1 MPRQNTIYKV
11 ITLPDGSRKWIYAK
25 TEEELRRKLL
35 DYQVQLSMGIDLAN
49 KDTFGEYAEMW
60 YRTYKAPFVRD
71 NTKQSI
77 LNSLNNHILPFLS
90 GYKMRDIQPIH
101 IQCVFNALVDYSV
114 SLNQKV
120 KAVLGAIL
128 NTAVENNV
136 IRRSPMVKTI
146 QIGGVAAKEKDALTT
161 EESEALL
168 SALSGSSN
176 QGVKNCRLFCLLALK
191 TGLRRGELCALMW
204 NDISFENAELTVRK
218 NCTWAN
224 NTGVEI
230 SENLK
235 TSAARRTVPIPT
247 SALQALKAE
256 RMESNSLYVF
266 HRRDGQP
273 ITKSAFR
280 KMWEH
285 TRKAKLDAD
294 ITPHVLRHT
303 YCTRLFEAGLD
314 IKEIQYLMGHADPE
328 MTLRV
333 YTHYIQKKRFVDT
346 SARIRAA
353 L

>member
-1 MPRQNTIYKV
+1 MPRKGTLYKV
-11 ITLPDGSRKWIYAK
+11 ITLSDGSRKWIYAK

-35 DYQVQLSMGIDLAN
+35 DYQVQLGMGIDLAN

-77 LNSLNNHILPFLS
+77 LNALNNHILPLLS

-101 IQCVFNALVDYSV
+101 IQCVFNALVDSSA

-120 KAVLGAIL
+120 KAVLGAIFD
-128 NTAVENNV
+128 TAVADNV
-136 IRRSPMVKTI
+136 IQRSPMVKTI
-146 QIGGVAAKEKDALTT
+146 RIGGVEAKKKDALTT

-204 NDISFENAELTVRK
+204 NDIDFENAELTVRK

-230 SENLK
+230 SDNLK
-235 TSAARRTVPIPT
+235 TPAARRTVPIP
-247 SALQALKAE
+247 SAALQALKAE

-273 ITKSAFR
+273 LTQSAFR

-294 ITPHVLRHT
+294 ITPHILRHT
-303 YCTRLFEAGLD
+303 YCTRLFEVGLD

-328 MTLRV
+328 MTLRI
-333 YTHYIQKKRFVDT
+333 YTHYSQKERFVET
-346 SARIRAA
+346 SARIKAA